1 MKIISVSLIVVLI
14 GGLSFFASPA
24 PAEVKKSVAI
34 VYGSRYGST
43 AQTAEWIA
51 EGMEG
56 RAAVLPAKD
65 AGELSGYEQV
75 ILGSGIYNDQLH
87 ADMAAF
93 LEKHG
98 GEVAKKLLALFVVCG
113 TPADQAGGYLEM
125 FAGKCQAKP
134 LLARAFG
141 GWQKKELLSP
151 EDFKG
156 LENYYKSINHPF
168 ENYDNTDK
176 AKCLEFAKEI
186 LAKMG
191 EGK

>member
-1 MKIISVSLIVVLI
+1 
-14 GGLSFFASPA
+14 
-24 PAEVKKSVAI
+24 
-34 VYGSRYGST
+34 
-43 AQTAEWIA
+43 
-51 EGMEG
+51 
-56 RAAVLPAKD
+56 VLPAKD
-65 AGELSGYEQV
+65 AGDLSGYEKV

>member
-1 MKIISVSLIVVLI
+1 MKITSIGLMIVLI
-14 GGLSFFASPA
+14 AGLSVFASPT

-34 VYGSRYGST
+34 IYGSRYGST

-65 AGELSGYEQV
+65 AGDLGGYDQV

-98 GEVAKKLLALFVVCG
+98 GEAAKKLLALFVVCG

-125 FAGKCQAKP
+125 FAGKCQAQP

-151 EDFKG
+151 EHFKG

-176 AKCLEFAKEI
+176 AKCLAFGKEI
-186 LAKMG
+186 LTKIGG
-191 EGK
+191 EK